1 MPDSADEH
9 LRVVMHVSLPEPQP
23 ETTWKTIFLLLTRSI
38 LHDSSM
44 ADVITP
50 MMQQYHRLRGSVP
63 ADVLLLFRLGDFYE
77 LFFEDAK
84 EAAGLLNVALTKRNG
99 VPMCGVPYHA
109 AQNYIAKLIKAGK
122 RVAICDQ
129 TSEPQPGRIVTR
141 DITQIISAG
150 TVSELGLLEA
160 KRANYLAAI
169 YEHESASPVRI
180 SLGFAYADLTTGEF
194 RLMQLSSQAALAD
207 ELARVGPSEI
217 LVSEEQRDRFSAI
230 EHALAHDSYAF
241 LPEQAMIT
249 LCEHFKTKSLDG
261 FGCAEMPAAVG
272 AAGAIVHYLKHHLR
286 RKIDHLAT
294 LRCELPDDH
303 VMLDA
308 ATQTNLDLVESRGAR
323 DTSLLAVLDRTVT
336 PMGARKLRSWILQP
350 LRDLNEL
357 NCRQQ
362 IIADLLRESDLLG
375 SLRHALK
382 SIRDIERAAGRLSQ
396 ASGNAR
402 DLVALKNSLQHIP
415 QLKTELGKLIERTN
429 FGKANPPVEAGVSPA
444 NSSTMQP
451 TRLPPQ
457 RKTGFAES
465 LVDRLQTEIHEMPK
479 LAAKLQAAL
488 VDDAPLAL
496 KEGGIFR
503 DGFDPQ
509 LDELR
514 NGSREGKN
522 WINALQ
528 EREIAVT
535 GIKSLKVRFNSVF
548 GYFIEVTKSNL
559 SSVPAHYTR
568 KQTTVG
574 GERFITPELK
584 EMEAKILGADERA
597 RNLEYSL
604 FQKLRDETLTELGP
618 LQKTA
623 GSIAVVDTICSLA
636 ETARLF
642 HYCRPQLDDSLRLTI
657 CDGRHPVLDQNLVEE
672 KFVPN
677 DTELDGERLRL
688 AIITGPNMAGKST
701 YIRQVA
707 LIVLMAQIG
716 SFVPARSAEIGVV
729 DRIFTRV
736 GASDDLSRGQ
746 STFMVEMNET
756 ANIVN
761 NATEHSLIILD
772 EIGRGTSTFDG
783 LSIAWSVAEFLH
795 DKIKARTLFATHYHE
810 LTKLAIERKGVVNF
824 NVAVREWNE
833 QIIFLR
839 KIVPGGADKSYGI
852 QVARLA
858 GLPREILDRA
868 KDILAHLENPN
879 GATAHTKAKRK
890 RSAQVL
896 PQAQKPQLD
905 LL

>member
-1 MPDSADEH
+1 
-9 LRVVMHVSLPEPQP
+9 
-23 ETTWKTIFLLLTRSI
+23 
-38 LHDSSM
+38 
-44 ADVITP
+44 
-50 MMQQYHRLRGSVP
+50 
-63 ADVLLLFRLGDFYE
+63 
-77 LFFEDAK
+77 
-84 EAAGLLNVALTKRNG
+84 
-99 VPMCGVPYHA
+99 
-109 AQNYIAKLIKAGK
+109 
-122 RVAICDQ
+122 
-129 TSEPQPGRIVTR
+129 
-141 DITQIISAG
+141 
-150 TVSELGLLEA
+150 
-160 KRANYLAAI
+160 
-169 YEHESASPVRI
+169 
-180 SLGFAYADLTTGEF
+180 
-194 RLMQLSSQAALAD
+194 
-207 ELARVGPSEI
+207 
-217 LVSEEQRDRFSAI
+217 
-230 EHALAHDSYAF
+230 
-241 LPEQAMIT
+241 
-249 LCEHFKTKSLDG
+249 
-261 FGCAEMPAAVG
+261 
-272 AAGAIVHYLKHHLR
+272 
-286 RKIDHLAT
+286 
-294 LRCELPDDH
+294 
-303 VMLDA
+303 
-308 ATQTNLDLVESRGAR
+308 
-323 DTSLLAVLDRTVT
+323 VLDRTMT
-336 PMGARKLRSWILQP
+336 PMGGRKLRSWILQP

-362 IIADLLRESDLLG
+362 MIADLLHESDLLG
-375 SLRHALK
+375 SLRSALK
-382 SIRDIERAAGRLSQ
+382 SIRDVERAAGRLSQ

-402 DLVALKNSLQHIP
+402 DLVTLKNSLQQIP
-415 QLKTELGKLIERTN
+415 ELKAQLGKLIERIE
-429 FGKANPPVEAGVSPA
+429 FGKGIGAPSRDALNSVEAAVSA
-444 NSSTMQP
+444 ATEQA
-451 TRLPPQ
+451 TRVPQ
-457 RKTGFAES
+457 GEFLAHH
-465 LVDRLQTEIHEMPK
+465 LQNEIAEMPE
-479 LAAKLQAAL
+479 LAAKLQLAV

-503 DGFDPQ
+503 DSFDAQ

-514 NGSREGKN
+514 NASRDGKN

-528 EREIAVT
+528 EREIAAT

-548 GYFIEVTKSNL
+548 GYFIEITKSNL
-559 SSVPAHYTR
+559 ANVPARYTR

-604 FQKLRDETLTELGP
+604 FQKLREETLTELGP

-623 GSIAVVDTICSLA
+623 GAIATLDAICSLA

-642 HYCRPQLDDSLRLTI
+642 HYCRPRLNESLRLTI

-677 DTELDGERLRL
+677 DTELDGEKLRL

-716 SFVPARSAEIGVV
+716 SFVPATSAEIGLV

-761 NATEHSLIILD
+761 NATERSLIILD

-810 LTKLAIERKGVVNF
+810 LTKLVVERKGVVNF

-858 GLPREILDRA
+858 GLPKEILDRA
-868 KDILAHLENPN
+868 KDILSHLENPN
-879 GATAHTKAKRK
+879 GAVAHAKSKRK
-890 RSAQVL
+890 RSAQNL
-896 PQAQKPQLD
+896 PQSQKPQLD